1 MAAWAP
7 YLGQAFPEAVRL
19 AVMSPAPLDHMNLL
33 THSLIES
40 GTLTRHPKDAI
51 RLLVHLLAHTN
62 PGAEP
67 EYQLEECVRMLRQS
81 TDLSELRP
89 LIEAAI
95 RVGYQSAASWIE
107 DK

>member
-1 MAAWAP
+1 MAAWTP

-19 AVMSPAPLDHMNLL
+19 AVMSPAPLDHRNLL